1 MLQFTVEETNLL
13 SIFHTESRAALI
25 EAVTA
30 VMPDM
35 DGDMRELAVGCIA
48 KLAALS
54 EEEYAALSFVPAD
67 EA

>member
-1 MLQFTVEETNLL
+1 MIHFTVEETNLL
-13 SIFHTESRAALI
+13 SIYEAESKAARI

-30 VMPDM
+30 ALPFM
-35 DGDMRELAVGCIA
+35 DGDMRELAESCIK

-54 EEEYAALSFVPAD
+54 EQEYESLSFIPAD

>member
-1 MLQFTVEETNLL
+1 MYNFTVEETNLL
-13 SIFHTESRAALI
+13 SIYEAESRAELI

-30 VMPDM
+30 AMPDM
-35 DGDMRELAVGCIA
+35 DGDMRELAEGCIA

-54 EEEYAALSFVPAD
+54 EEEYAALSFIPAD